1 MAAVTRPVKHGT
13 YAGYQWHKLRGEEAC
28 ADCLRANADYHQQY
42 REKVPTALDKQA
54 VGQKRRIMAT
64 QELIRRH
71 QDEFDQILAGIDRV
85 VVKRRPKRDA
95 A

>member
-1 MAAVTRPVKHGT
+1 MAAVTHPVKHGT
-13 YAGYQWHKLRGEEAC
+13 YGGYQWHKHHGVEVC
-28 ADCLRANADYHQQY
+28 ADCKRANADYHQRY
-42 REKVPTALDKQA
+42 RQKTPATLDKQA
-54 VGQKRRIMAT
+54 VGQKRRVMAI

-85 VVKRRPKRDA
+85 VVKRRPKRNA

>member
-1 MAAVTRPVKHGT
+1 MAAIAHPVKHGT
-13 YAGYQWHKLRGEEAC
+13 YGGYQWHKLHGEEAC
-28 ADCLRANADYHQQY
+28 ADCLRGNADYHHQWLQKTPAA
-42 REKVPTALDKQA
+42 RDKQA
-54 VGQKRRIMAT
+54 VRQKRRIMAI

>member
-1 MAAVTRPVKHGT
+1 MAAVARPVKHGS
-13 YAGYQWHKLRGEEAC
+13 YAGYQWHKLHGEEAC
-28 ADCLRANADYHQQY
+28 ADCKRANADYHNQW
-42 REKVPTALDKQA
+42 RHKTPAALDKQ
-54 VGQKRRIMAT
+54 VVRQKRRIMAT

-71 QDEFDQILAGIDRV
+71 QDEFNQILAGLDRV